1 MGGRG
6 TYCIFFFFKQKTA
19 YEMRISDWSSDVC
32 SSDLVPPRSIQICQ
46 RSSVGGAIVR
56 PANDDGQAV
65 VNRGAAPAALQ
76 LPFDHR
82 ADGLGAEALGVDPRG
97 FGEAAFG
104 PVELDLA
111 VVAVP
116 ANRQIAGA
124 REGGGKKH
132 TCELQ

>member
-1 MGGRG
+1 MIR
-6 TYCIFFFFKQKTA
+6 
-19 YEMRISDWSSDVC
+19 R
-32 SSDLVPPRSIQICQ
+32 PPRSTRTDTLFPYSTLF
-46 RSSVGGAIVR
+46 RSE
-56 PANDDGQAV
+56 AV

-82 ADGLGAEALGVDPRG
+82 ADELGAEALGVDPRG

-116 ANRQIAGA
+116 AHRKMAVA
-124 REGGGKKH
+124 RERAIFDAVGDEFVDRERQRLRRFVAEQTGSAQWRARGCQEGKVWRM
-132 TCELQ
+132 